1 MAGERG
7 YGAAAACAVGH
18 AVHVA
23 FAQSDRD
30 TVAAA
35 ITAGMTASQFVD
47 LDLAY
52 APAVSPMWDAFA
64 LAARSTL
71 G

>member
-1 MAGERG
+1 MRAALEQAGVEKGR
-7 YGAAAACAVGH
+7 YVVGA
-18 AVHVA
+18 
-23 FAQSDRD
+23 DRAGKRID